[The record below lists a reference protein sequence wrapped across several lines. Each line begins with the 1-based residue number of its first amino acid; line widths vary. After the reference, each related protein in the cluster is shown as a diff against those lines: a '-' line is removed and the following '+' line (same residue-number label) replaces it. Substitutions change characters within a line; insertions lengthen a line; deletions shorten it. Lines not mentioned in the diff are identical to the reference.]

1 MDLSFKTYSYPLR
14 VSRDTPFETVRNKFV
29 KGALIFLKSSV
40 ITLFSQELTVGT
52 VVTHWGNVNTTR
64 VIGSKSS
71 RGHVTAL
78 DHQWKGGHGYC
89 NGDGSQSTNQN
100 SLIHED
106 VWHSRVDHG
115 VP

>member
-1 MDLSFKTYSYPLR
+1 MDLSFKTYSSPLR
-14 VSRDTPFETVRNKFV
+14 VSRDVPFETVRNKFV

-40 ITLFSQELTVGT
+40 ITLCSQELTVGT
-52 VVTHWGNVNTTR
+52 VVTHLGKVNITR

-78 DHQWKGGHGYC
+78 DHQWKSGHG
-89 NGDGSQSTNQN
+89 NSKGDRSQSTNQN

-106 VWHSRVDHG
+106 VWHCQVDHG